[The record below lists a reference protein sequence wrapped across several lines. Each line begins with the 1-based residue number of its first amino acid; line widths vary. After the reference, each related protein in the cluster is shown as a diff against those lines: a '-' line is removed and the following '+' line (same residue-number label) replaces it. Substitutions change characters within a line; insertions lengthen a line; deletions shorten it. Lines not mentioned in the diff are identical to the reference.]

1 MTLLN
6 MQNVKLIIRYI
17 FKAFTVPYI
26 IADSLTKGLIP
37 EPFSIG
43 WKFVQVKGILSV
55 WGQAN
60 KDNSFPFCRLVIK
73 CHPDI

>member
-17 FKAFTVPYI
+17 FKAFTVPNI
-26 IADSLTKGLIP
+26 ISDSLTKGLIP

-43 WKFVQVKGILSV
+43 WKFVQVKGILSM
-55 WGQAN
+55 
-60 KDNSFPFCRLVIK
+60 
-73 CHPDI
+73 